1 MMATKKSGQTKDCH
15 KDKADHSAVCIW
27 KKVQKGGKKW
37 QLNVKAHQKSIMNW
51 GPVAQGRLDSSEAML

>member
-1 MMATKKSGQTKDCH
+1 MNRLFASPPPQTPIRRETKGKKETKDCH

-37 QLNVKAHQKSIMNW
+37 QLNVKAH
-51 GPVAQGRLDSSEAML
+51 